1 MGNSTFSGPVRS
13 QNGFEDITITDE
25 TGVETTNSTYGT
37 NASVGGTLAVTGAT
51 TLSTAVN
58 SLFVKHVA
66 HVTGVTVNS
75 TAGDSPTIG
84 TFAQPANTIITDIK
98 IFCATAPVIGS
109 GDIGYEVGT
118 SSSGAQIVAT
128 QADEIL
134 DAGTTVVLG
143 NVTITALILQTQ
155 DAATAPASVQYA
167 SAARNIFC
175 NITNTVDATTAGSF
189 TFIIEYVQVA

>member
-1 MGNSTFSGPVRS
+1 MATTTLTQGIEAYQT
-13 QNGFEDITITDE
+13 DITFGDGID
-25 TGVETTNSTYGT
+25 
-37 NASVGGTLAVTGAT
+37 VTGTT
-51 TLSTAVN
+51 TLGAAVN

-84 TFAQPANTIITDIK
+84 TFVQPAGTVITDIK
-98 IFCATAPVIGS
+98 IFCVTAPVIGS

-134 DAGTTVVLG
+134 DAGTTVVVG
-143 NVTITALILQTQ
+143 NVTVTSLILQTQ
-155 DAATAPASVQYA
+155 DAATAPVSVQYA
-167 SAARNIFC
+167 AAARNIFC

-189 TFIIEYVQVA
+189 TFVIEYVQVA

>member
-13 QNGFEDITITDE
+13 QDGFQSITTSAS
-25 TGVETTNSTYGT
+25 TGADTTNSTYGT

-66 HVTGVTVNS
+66 HVTGVTVNT

>member
-1 MGNSTFSGPVRS
+1 MGTTTFTGAVRS
-13 QNGFEDITITDE
+13 KNGFSDISVADA
-25 TGVETTNSTYGT
+25 TGAITTNSTYGT
-37 NASVGGTLAVTGAT
+37 NASIGGTLAVTGAT
-51 TLSTAVN
+51 TLSAAVD

-66 HVTGVTVNS
+66 LVTGVTVNS

-155 DAATAPASVQYA
+155 DAATAPASVQYT

-189 TFIIEYVQVA
+189 TFVIEYVQVA

>member
-1 MGNSTFSGPVRS
+1 MATTTLTQGIEAYQT
-13 QNGFEDITITDE
+13 DITFGDGID
-25 TGVETTNSTYGT
+25 
-37 NASVGGTLAVTGAT
+37 VTGST
-51 TLSTAVN
+51 TLGGAVN

-75 TAGDSPTIG
+75 TAGDSPAIG
-84 TFAQPANTIITDIK
+84 TFVQPAGTVITDIK
-98 IFCATAPVIGS
+98 IFCVTAPVIGS

-134 DAGTTVVLG
+134 DGGTTVVVG
-143 NVTITALILQTQ
+143 NVTLTSLVLQTQ
-155 DAATAPASVQYA
+155 DATTAPVSVQYA
-167 SAARNIFC
+167 AAARNIFC

-189 TFIIEYVQVA
+189 TFVIEYIQVA

>member
-13 QNGFEDITITDE
+13 QDGFQSITTSAS
-25 TGVETTNSTYGT
+25 TGADTTNSTYGT

-66 HVTGVTVNS
+66 HVTGVTVNT

-84 TFAQPANTIITDIK
+84 TFAQPANTIITNIK

-189 TFIIEYVQVA
+189 TFIIEYVQIA

>member
-13 QNGFEDITITDE
+13 QNGFEDITTNAT
-25 TGVETTNSTYGT
+25 TGADTTNSTYSN
-37 NASVGGTLAVTGAT
+37 NASVGGTLAVAGAT
-51 TLSTAVN
+51 TLSAAVN

-75 TAGDSPTIG
+75 TAGDSPAIG

-155 DAATAPASVQYA
+155 DAATAPASVQYT

-175 NITNTVDATTAGSF
+175 NITNTVNATTAGSF